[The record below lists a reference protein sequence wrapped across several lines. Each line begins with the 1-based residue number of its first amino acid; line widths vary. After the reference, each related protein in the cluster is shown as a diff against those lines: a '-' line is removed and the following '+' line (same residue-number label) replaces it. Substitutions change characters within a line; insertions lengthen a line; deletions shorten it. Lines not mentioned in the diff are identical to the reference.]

1 MKDIVL
7 AGGCFWGV
15 EAYFKRVLGVIET
28 KVGYAQGISNN
39 PDYKSVCTGETKHA
53 EVCYVKYDQDKI
65 SLEKILDHFWRVIDP
80 TSLNKQGGDTG
91 TQYRTGIYYID
102 SKDLDTIRKSLGE
115 EQKKFDKDIVTE
127 IAPLDK
133 FYDAEDY
140 HQEYLEKNP
149 NGYCHINFD
158 ALLKLEEMQKPIR
171 NKKD

>member
-1 MKDIVL
+1 MKEIVL

-15 EAYFKRVLGVIET
+15 EAYFKRVLGVVET
-28 KVGYAQGISNN
+28 KVGYAQGTVDN
-39 PDYKSVCTGETKHA
+39 PDYKSVCTGKTNHA

-65 SLEKILDHFWRVIDP
+65 SLDKILEHFWRVIDP
-80 TSLNKQGGDTG
+80 TSLNKQGGDIG

-102 SKDLDTIRKSLGE
+102 SNDLTIIKKSFDE
-115 EQKKFDKDIVTE
+115 EQKKFDKNIVTE
-127 IAPLDK
+127 ISLLDK
-133 FYDAEDY
+133 FYSAEEY

-158 ALLKLEEMQKPIR
+158 ALLKLEEMQNPIR